1 MPFMKVTAGLSTRAS
16 TRCAIRHL
24 SGRDPLLA
32 EVIRRAGPCRIEGR
46 REPFLSLAEAIVY
59 QQLSMKAAAAIW
71 RRFAALFPGRRVTA
85 AALAAIPEERLRG
98 AGLSRRKCAY
108 LRDLASRFASGEI
121 EPRALRRMK
130 DDEVVE
136 TLTRIKGVG
145 RWTAEMFLIFC
156 LKRPDVWPVDDLGVL
171 KGLQRLYG
179 MRRLPRR
186 ARAERLGER
195 WRPYRT
201 VATWYLWRGLDNGGI
216 G

>member
-1 MPFMKVTAGLSTRAS
+1 MPE
-16 TRCAIRHL
+16 
-24 SGRDPLLA
+24 D
-32 EVIRRAGPCRIEGR
+32 
-46 REPFLSLAEAIVY
+46 
-59 QQLSMKAAAAIW
+59 
-71 RRFAALFPGRRVTA
+71 
-85 AALAAIPEERLRG
+85 RLRA
-98 AGLSRRKCAY
+98 AGLSRQKCAY
-108 LRDLASRFASGEI
+108 LRDLAVRFVSGEI
-121 EPRALRRMK
+121 EPRALRRMS

-136 TLTRIKGVG
+136 TLTQVKGVG

-171 KGLQRLYG
+171 KGLQRLYR

-186 ARAERLGER
+186 DRAMRLGER

>member
-1 MPFMKVTAGLSTRAS
+1 MPFMKVDAGLSTHAS
-16 TRCAIRHL
+16 TQRAIRHL
-24 SGRDPLLA
+24 SERDALLA
-32 EVIRRAGPCRIEGR
+32 GVIRRAGPCRIEGR

-59 QQLSMKAAAAIW
+59 QQLSKKAAATIW
-71 RRFAALFPGRRVTA
+71 RRFAALFPARRVTA
-85 AALAAIPEERLRG
+85 AALSAMPEERLRV
-98 AGLSRRKCAY
+98 AGLSRQKCAY
-108 LRDLASRFASGEI
+108 LRDLASRFVSGEI
-121 EPRALRRMK
+121 EARALRRMS
-130 DDEVVE
+130 DDEIIQ

-186 ARAERLGER
+186 DRAVRLGER